1 MPEIKNI
8 QIHNNS
14 IAADVGKTGDLFCDE
29 QVSVSQNGKYYF
41 GFGTY
46 YATENSDGIDS
57 IFLFTSDSMIY
68 RKKFEDSA
76 LESSFVQDDGTAYFY
91 TDDGDFISLK
101 PDGKQNF
108 KKHVGIYYDNE
119 KCHISSNLSYF
130 YGDSDDGNTSLVLM
144 IHADK
149 KLIKKTVSD
158 IEQID
163 EDGNDTTLYADE
175 SILTKTAR
183 GFLIMY
189 PDQKSYLMFDMV
201 GNELEATKDELD
213 IARNVIEEKN
223 RIVMKEEQKR
233 QESHDRYLRERQELA
248 EMLMQKFGRRKRAAA
263 KFLAKSQDIDLKKAK
278 TIVENIYNKY
288 EI

>member
-29 QVSVSQNGKYYF
+29 QVSVSPNGKYYF

-57 IFLFTSDSMIY
+57 IFLFTSDSMVY
-68 RKKFEDSA
+68 RKKFEGSA
-76 LESSFVQDDGTAYFY
+76 LESSFVQDDGTVYFY

-108 KKHVGIYYDNE
+108 KKHVGIYYDDE
-119 KCHISSNLSYF
+119 KCHINSSLSFF
-130 YGDSDDGNTSLVLM
+130 YGDSDDGNTSLVL
-144 IHADK
+144 ITHADK
-149 KLIKKTVSD
+149 KLIKRSVSD
-158 IEQID
+158 IEQKD

-175 SILTKTAR
+175 SILVKTAR

-189 PDQKSYLMFDMV
+189 SDRKSYLMFDMV

-213 IARNVIEEKN
+213 IAQNVIEEKK
-223 RIVMKEEQKR
+223 RIATEEERKK
-233 QESHDRYLRERQELA
+233 QESRDRYSRERQELA
-248 EMLMQKFGRRKRAAA
+248 KMLMQKFGRRKRAAA
-263 KFLAKSQDIDLKKAK
+263 KFLAKSKGIHITQAK
-278 TIVENIYNKY
+278 EIVKNIYKEY
-288 EI
+288 K

>member
-29 QVSVSQNGKYYF
+29 QVSVSPNGKYYF

-57 IFLFTSDSMIY
+57 IFLFTSDSMVY
-68 RKKFEDSA
+68 RKKFEGSA
-76 LESSFVQDDGTAYFY
+76 LESSFVQDDGTVYFY

-108 KKHVGIYYDNE
+108 KKHVGIYYDDE
-119 KCHISSNLSYF
+119 KCHINSSLSFF
-130 YGDSDDGNTSLVLM
+130 YGDSDDGNTSLVL
-144 IHADK
+144 ITHADK
-149 KLIKKTVSD
+149 KLIKRSVSD
-158 IEQID
+158 IEQKD

-175 SILTKTAR
+175 SILVKTAR

-189 PDQKSYLMFDMV
+189 SDRKSYLMFDMV

-213 IARNVIEEKN
+213 IAQNVIEEKK
-223 RIVMKEEQKR
+223 RIATEEERKK
-233 QESHDRYLRERQELA
+233 QESRDRYSRERQELA
-248 EMLMQKFGRRKRAAA
+248 KMLMQKFGRRKRPAA
-263 KFLAKSQDIDLKKAK
+263 KFLAKSKGIHITQAK
-278 TIVENIYNKY
+278 EIVKNIYKEY
-288 EI
+288 K